1 MFLIHLPRGLATG
14 RLSFILQVACLRG
27 DLGLGGPL
35 AVIREIVSTIA
46 EDIEEIFD
54 TLETYSEITDIG
66 EIARRYAVTNAFD
79 GVLTMLGVLVGG
91 FLYGTEDLS
100 VLISA
105 GFGGTVAM
113 MISGAFGTYLTERAE
128 RKYELK
134 EMEAAVLVDLDKSML
149 AKAQTLAAAL
159 TALVSG
165 LAPATASLLILA
177 PLILAPS
184 VGLDAQAAFMASVL
198 TTLALLFTL
207 GVFLGAIS
215 RENKLAYGVAM
226 VLMGLAI
233 VGINIVL
240 GVT

>member
-1 MFLIHLPRGLATG
+1 MVPCPH
-14 RLSFILQVACLRG
+14 G
-27 DLGLGGPL
+27 DLGLSGPL
-35 AVIREIVSTIA
+35 AVIREILSTIA
-46 EDIEEIFD
+46 EDIEEIID
-54 TLETYSEITDIG
+54 TLETYSEITEIG

-91 FLYGTEDLS
+91 FLYGTKDLS
-100 VLISA
+100 VLVSA

-113 MISGAFGTYLTERAE
+113 MVSGAFGTYLTERAE

-134 EMEAAVLVDLDKSML
+134 EMEAAVLVDLDESML

-159 TALVSG
+159 TAIVSG
-165 LAPATASLLILA
+165 LAPATASLLILT

-184 VGLDAQAAFMASVL
+184 VGLDARTAFTASVV

-215 RENKLAYGVAM
+215 RESKLAYGMAM

>member
-1 MFLIHLPRGLATG
+1 M
-14 RLSFILQVACLRG
+14 QVACLRG

>member
-1 MFLIHLPRGLATG
+1 M
-14 RLSFILQVACLRG
+14 
-27 DLGLGGPL
+27 
-35 AVIREIVSTIA
+35 IREIVSTIA